1 MSSSPHPVELQL
13 PCSIAPFVPQSQG
26 MCLLDHIVAVDND
39 GLQADVTPNAESIF
53 AIDAGIPAWIGLEW
67 LAQAVAAWA
76 GWHARTHRQP
86 PAIGFL
92 IGSKRFETLH
102 EHLAIDHT
110 YRVSI
115 HLDFRADNGLGHF
128 QGEIQDDEGV
138 RLAHGTLTVF
148 QPPASERPEQAV
160 NEETS
165 P

>member
-1 MSSSPHPVELQL
+1 MDSARRPADL
-13 PCSIAPFVPQSQG
+13 PCSIAPFVPQSRG
-26 MCLLDHIVAVDND
+26 MCLLDNILAVDD
-39 GLQADVTPNAESIF
+39 DSLQAEVTPSAADLF
-53 AIDAGIPAWIGLEW
+53 ATGAGIPGWVGLEW

-76 GWHARTHRQP
+76 GWHARSCNEP

-92 IGSKRFETLH
+92 IGSKRFESLC
-102 EHLAIDHT
+102 EHLAIDRT

-128 QGEIQDDEGV
+128 HGEILNDDGT

-148 QPPASERPEQAV
+148 QPPSDEQSEQTLDKEP
-160 NEETS
+160 S